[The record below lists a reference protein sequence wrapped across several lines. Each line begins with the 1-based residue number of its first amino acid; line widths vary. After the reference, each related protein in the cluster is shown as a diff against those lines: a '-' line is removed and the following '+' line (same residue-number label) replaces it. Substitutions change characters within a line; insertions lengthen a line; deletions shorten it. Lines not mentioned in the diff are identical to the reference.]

1 MFFMEF
7 YYDFAGFVYIM
18 YSLHRKKPLK
28 LNLVFKIENRIKLHY
43 NTPILWNSSLL
54 LVQSRPKAFKAII
67 LVRFGLPS
75 SHVLEP
81 LVVCS

>member
-7 YYDFAGFVYIM
+7 YYDFAGFMYIVYF
-18 YSLHRKKPLK
+18 LHRKKPLN
-28 LNLVFKIENRIKLHY
+28 LYLVFKIENRIELHY

-67 LVRFGLPS
+67 L
-75 SHVLEP
+75 
-81 LVVCS
+81 